1 MFSHEGFFM
10 SQVLRSKVAGG
21 ELVLSVL
28 GGASDANPSAP
39 LVLVLGGISGDRN
52 AINQHDTGW
61 WQGLAEAVNP
71 NSYRV
76 VQVDYAGGTGESEV
90 SSLPTS
96 IAEQAALIS
105 SALQQHSLLEFHAV
119 VGGSYGGLVAL
130 ELAQHKA
137 LTIKRLAIIGA
148 AHRPTAQAVMLR
160 ALQREFVR
168 LGEAA
173 QQPERGVQLARAL
186 AMMSYRSAE
195 GMDSFYPDPQD
206 AVAYI
211 ESRGLRTVQRSL
223 PRARQLFEVFG
234 PALDNY
240 RIEPSNIEQPTLLI
254 GFDSDQLVPP
264 SVLEEFADRLPD
276 CHGCHIFRSLYG
288 HDGFIKN
295 TADYATT
302 LSYFLEQSC
311 H

>member
-1 MFSHEGFFM
+1 MNRI
-10 SQVLRSKVAGG
+10 LRSKVAGG
-21 ELVLSVL
+21 ELVLSVVDGDL
-28 GGASDANPSAP
+28 NSSAP
-39 LVLVLGGISGDRN
+39 RILVLGGISGDRD
-52 AINQHDTGW
+52 AINENGTGW
-61 WQGLAEAVNP
+61 WQGLADAINLDT
-71 NSYRV
+71 YQL

-90 SSLPTS
+90 SPLPTS

-105 SALQQHSLLEFHAV
+105 YALQQHSLLEFHAV

-130 ELAQHKA
+130 ELAQDKA
-137 LTIKRLAIIGA
+137 LNIERLAIIGA

-186 AMMSYRSAE
+186 AMLSYRSAD
-195 GMDSFYPDPQD
+195 GMDQFYPDPHD

-234 PALDNY
+234 PALDSY
-240 RIEPSNIEQPTLLI
+240 RIEPYHIEQPTLLI

-264 SVLEEFADRLPD
+264 SVLEEFADGLPD
-276 CHGCHIFRSLYG
+276 CRGCHIFASSYG

-295 TADYATT
+295 TTAYAAT
-302 LSYFLEQSC
+302 LSHFLEQSC

>member
-1 MFSHEGFFM
+1 M

-21 ELVLSVL
+21 ELLVSVSNP
-28 GGASDANPSAP
+28 AADADANSSVP
-39 LVLVLGGISGDRN
+39 LILVLGGISADRN
-52 AINQHDTGW
+52 GINQHGTGW

-71 NSYRV
+71 NHYRL
-76 VQVDYAGGTGESEV
+76 VQVDYAGGNGESEV
-90 SSLPTS
+90 NPLPVS
-96 IAEQAALIS
+96 IAEQAGLIS
-105 SALQQHSLLEFHAV
+105 SALQQHNLLEFHAV

-130 ELAQHKA
+130 ELAQDKA
-137 LTIKRLAIIGA
+137 LSIERLAIIGA

-186 AMMSYRSAE
+186 AMLSYRSAD
-195 GMDSFYPDPQD
+195 GMDQFYPDPQD

-234 PALDNY
+234 PALDSY
-240 RIEPSNIEQPTLLI
+240 RIEPYHIEQPTLLI

-264 SVLEEFADRLPD
+264 SVLEEFADGLPD
-276 CHGCHIFRSLYG
+276 CRGCHILGSSYG

-295 TADYATT
+295 TADYAAIVH
-302 LSYFLEQSC
+302 YFLEQSC